1 MRITPPVDARE
12 RKEVIEYLRHADP
25 DELLRACAQ
34 EALEAFHRA
43 AQRMPAYAKH
53 LQKAGV
59 DPAQV
64 KTIDDFHRLVP
75 ILNKHNTFHIYDIDE
90 MCLDGNLE
98 NVKSILTSSGHSGVF
113 SFGVNTVQNLQN
125 SARSIDLGL
134 EYLFDVDEKRTLLI
148 NCLPMGVKVHTNTV
162 VLAETSVRDDMVL
175 AVVKKFSPKFD
186 QTILVGEGS
195 FLKKIVED
203 GREAGIDWKSLAVHL
218 ITGEEGIAENWR
230 DYICSLLGTDPTDFD
245 RSFVMSSMGV
255 AELDLN
261 IFHEVSETI
270 RIRRLAHRDPK
281 LRYALFGE
289 GVETCP
295 MFFIYYPHRTYVE
308 VQGDPQR
315 GHLVIS
321 MLSPEMKIPLIRY
334 DTGDLGRIY
343 TRQQVGDTLKKCGYD
358 AEKLLPEWQLPMVAV
373 FSRGHHI
380 TAGNEKVY
388 PEEVKEAIYKD
399 FSVAA
404 AVTGNFKLSTTDAEG
419 GVLEI
424 QLKPGLQ
431 PSAELTQR
439 LKDALAVY
447 IKAPLDVRFYPY
459 ATFPYA
465 MKVDYERKFVY
476 VGKDA

>member
-1 MRITPPVDARE
+1 MHITPPVDAQE
-12 RKEVIEYLRHADP
+12 RKEVIAYLRNADP
-25 DELLRACAQ
+25 DELLQACAQ
-34 EALEAFHRA
+34 GALEAFHRA

-53 LQKAGV
+53 LQKTGI

-90 MCLDGNLE
+90 MCIDGNLE

-113 SFGVNTVQNLQN
+113 SFGVNTVLNLQN

-134 EYLFDVDEKRTLLI
+134 EYIFGVDEKRTLLI

-186 QTILVGEGS
+186 QTIMVGEGS

-203 GREAGIDWKSLAVHL
+203 GRDAGIDWKSLVVHL
-218 ITGEEGIAENWR
+218 IAGEEGIAENWR
-230 DYICSLLGTDPTDFD
+230 DYICSLLGADPTDFE
-245 RSFVMSSMGV
+245 RAIVMSSMGV

-261 IFHEVSETI
+261 IFHEVPETI
-270 RIRRLAHRDPK
+270 RIRRLAHQDQN

-295 MFFIYYPHRTYVE
+295 MFFLYYPHRTYVE
-308 VQGDPQR
+308 VRGDPQR
-315 GHLVIS
+315 GNLIIS

-334 DTGDLGRIY
+334 DSGDLGRIY
-343 TRQQVGDTLKKCGYD
+343 TRQQVGEILKKCGYSQD
-358 AEKLLPEWQLPMVAV
+358 LLPEWKLPMIAV

-380 TAGNEKVY
+380 IVGNEKVY

-399 FSVAA
+399 FSIAA
-404 AVTGNFKLSTTDAEG
+404 AVTGNFKLSPTADGG

-439 LKDALAVY
+439 LKDALTVY
-447 IKAPLDVRFYPY
+447 VKSPLDAQFYPY

-476 VGKDA
+476 VGKDS